1 MAVSS
6 GSTRGT
12 EEATVKR
19 ATRRSPCANDL
30 IGFDASYLAPPGDER
45 SFDNYK
51 TYNNTHKI
59 LYSNYIIISVEE

>member
-1 MAVSS
+1 M
-6 GSTRGT
+6 
-12 EEATVKR
+12 KR